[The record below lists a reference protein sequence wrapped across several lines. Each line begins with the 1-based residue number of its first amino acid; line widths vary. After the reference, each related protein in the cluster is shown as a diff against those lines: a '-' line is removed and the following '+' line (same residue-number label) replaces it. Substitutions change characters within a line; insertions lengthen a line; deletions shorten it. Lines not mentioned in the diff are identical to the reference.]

1 MHTDFEKIVA
11 ELMKMERLGICS
23 LCGEHSKKLF
33 LRTFNLDDRYFAGWV
48 CEQCADAIDTTREVV
63 SG

>member
-1 MHTDFEKIVA
+1 MQTDFEKIVD
-11 ELMKMERLGICS
+11 ELTKIRRLGICS

-48 CEQCADAIDTTREVV
+48 CEQCADTIDATREVV